1 MIIFV
6 KAKKVSG
13 KRQDFNKI
21 LKDGQSRAGEGWEN
35 SGLRRARNI
44 PFSKIQL
51 LWLLLH
57 YGVTLDQPIGYHLQ
71 SVYGMPKLYHDFCF
85 CWVILSH
92 WTNSV
97 LWLKLFVKNWQQ
109 WYMALTVLQRN
120 LRGYL
125 FPSSKWLGQ
134 VSSAHRGCSYSLSS
148 VFLE

>member
-6 KAKKVSG
+6 KAKMVSG

-71 SVYGMPKLYHDFCF
+71 SVYGMPKLYHDFLLLLGYF
-85 CWVILSH
+85 ISLNKQRVVIKAICQ
-92 WTNSV
+92 
-97 LWLKLFVKNWQQ
+97 KLTAMIHGFN
-109 WYMALTVLQRN
+109 
-120 LRGYL
+120 G
-125 FPSSKWLGQ
+125 
-134 VSSAHRGCSYSLSS
+134 SSAQP
-148 VFLE
+148 